1 MGNDTGTLLRRFAF
15 PASLTAAAVLFAA
28 TAVQPLHLDNVDF
41 PVAAGAA
48 ARTGLP
54 VYYRGEFTPAL
65 SGLFHPPLYIY
76 SLAAWFR
83 AFGEG
88 PVQARAFGFVC
99 ALLLGWLWLEIWK
112 TISGR
117 RNGGAC
123 VWFWP
128 LFLLNPYTL
137 QGASITDIDT
147 TVYGPLL
154 AGILLA
160 SLRMGWRDG
169 NPRNDAVS
177 PHEWA
182 GLAALMTL
190 ALWAKLTTVWA
201 VLPAAALLL
210 ATRLGVRKALLGTA
224 AAALSA
230 VALFLGTYALYGWLT
245 GLDVW
250 YSVRFT
256 IESFLIRG
264 TNASQGLAGRLSA
277 YWSNLQFMA
286 PFHARWTGVLPWI
299 LAAAALAA
307 AFRRAVR
314 EGSHRE
320 RTLSVLLVLALGVT
334 LYYCAHTPTYGLAPF
349 KYVYVFWPAVVLC
362 VAEYT
367 ERAFQTAAA
376 GGGAKARRLELAA
389 ACIWLASAAATLLWI
404 GDRLL
409 YENRTLWPQSL
420 ALWIPGAAA
429 AVAVLFSKRAW
440 GAAALVAAV
449 AASGGFSLGVAAA
462 QAKAQYST
470 TYDYGQEGLAET
482 ACFLR
487 AHTAPGDRLVCMKD
501 VGYLAGRRY
510 YSTYS
515 AIQGVPEY
523 MNTVLRVLESGEA
536 RYAVFTEGRGQ
547 DYLGLN
553 PRLQAGVERFCRL
566 ERSIGNYRIYA
577 CGGSGESAP
586 VSARRQ

>member
-1 MGNDTGTLLRRFAF
+1 MEHDAGSLLRRLAF
-15 PASLTAAAVLFAA
+15 PASLMAAAVLFAA

-41 PVAAGAA
+41 PAAAAAA

-99 ALLLGWLWLEIWK
+99 ALLLGWIWLEIWR
-112 TISGR
+112 TLAGR
-117 RNGGAC
+117 RAGGAG

-154 AGILLA
+154 AGVLLA
-160 SLRMGWRDG
+160 SLRMGWREG
-169 NPRNDAVS
+169 VPRSEAVR
-177 PHEWA
+177 PREWA
-182 GLAALMTL
+182 LLAALMAL

-210 ATRLGVRKALLGTA
+210 APRLGVRKAMLGTA

-230 VALFLGTYALYGWLT
+230 IALFLVTYALYGWLT
-245 GLDVW
+245 GLDAW

-264 TNASQGLAGRLSA
+264 TNASQGVAGRLIA
-277 YWSNLQFMA
+277 YGSNLQFMA

-299 LAAAALAA
+299 LAAAAAAA
-307 AFRRAVR
+307 AFRRVR
-314 EGSHRE
+314 RE
-320 RTLSVLLVLALGVT
+320 ASPRDRALGVLLALALGVT
-334 LYYCAHTPTYGLAPF
+334 VYYCAHTPTYGLAPF
-349 KYVYVFWPAVVLC
+349 KYVYVFWPAAVLC
-362 VAEYT
+362 VADFM
-367 ERAFQTAAA
+367 ERAFQTAAS
-376 GGGAKARRLELAA
+376 GSGAKVRRLEVAA
-389 ACIWLASAAATLLWI
+389 ACVWLAGTAATLVWA

-409 YENRTLWPQSL
+409 YENRMLWPQSL
-420 ALWIPGAAA
+420 ALWIPAAA
-429 AVAVLFSKRAW
+429 AALAVFFNKHAW
-440 GAAALVAAV
+440 AAAALVAAV

-462 QAKAQYST
+462 QAKARYST

-482 ACFLR
+482 ACYLR
-487 AHTAPGDRLVCMKD
+487 THTEPGDRLVCMKD
-501 VGYLAGRRY
+501 VGYLAERRY

-523 MNTVLRVLESGEA
+523 MNAILRVLESGEA

-547 DYLGLN
+547 DNLALN
-553 PRLQAGVERFCRL
+553 PRLQAGVEQFCRL
-566 ERSIGNYRIYA
+566 ERSIGHYRIYA
-577 CGGSGESAP
+577 CGGSEKGPP
-586 VSARRQ
+586 VNARRR